1 MSTET
6 MYEDLIVR
14 YFAELLASRTDMT
27 LQHAIE
33 AVDEPLRDE
42 LGTAAER
49 GLYRINAPMGQMMTG
64 RAQAPDMHMTFYV
77 ESIRAQEGA
86 RWAREC
92 VTEDDIVAWWDLGGV
107 MHGAYV
113 AFDNLFNIAQTVGFM
128 EQAQGFESLE
138 DLTAY
143 AKWALTKRFPLY
155 GPADNDSADG
165 RLPQELRARI
175 ETWMRRSRRESPDEL
190 AQGIDAFSS
199 FNALCRNMIKRG
211 EI

>member
-6 MYEDLIVR
+6 MYAKLIVR
-14 YFAELLASRTDMT
+14 YFAELLASKTDMS
-27 LQHAIE
+27 LQHALE

-42 LGTAAER
+42 ISTAEER
-49 GLYRINAPMGQMMTG
+49 GLYRINIPMGRMMTG
-64 RAQAPDMHMTFYV
+64 RAHAPDIHTTFYV
-77 ESIRAQEGA
+77 ESIRAQHAG
-86 RWAREC
+86 RWAREG

-113 AFDNLFNIAQTVGFM
+113 AFDNLFNIAQTLDSM
-128 EQAQGFESLE
+128 EHAQGMESLE
-138 DLTAY
+138 ELSAY
-143 AKWALTKRFPLY
+143 AKWSLAKRFPLF
-155 GPADNDSADG
+155 GPDDNDGTDG

-175 ETWMRRSRRESPDEL
+175 ETWTRRARRESPDEL

-199 FNALCRNMIKRG
+199 FNALCRYMIKRG